1 MRAWGATEPRRFYR
15 IRRALAGLAALPF
28 LLGGMAQAQDTT
40 LGGALELVD
49 PEVLRVCADPANMPF
64 SNTEEQGFE
73 NKLAELVAEKL
84 GRSSIA
90 YTWFPQVMGFV
101 RNTLGAYR
109 CDVIMGYAQGDEL
122 VQNTN
127 HYYRT
132 AYVLVFKPGTGLDG
146 VNSLDDPRL
155 KDKRIGVIARTP
167 PATNLAKYGL
177 MARAKP
183 YPLMVDNRVARP
195 TEDMID
201 DIVSG
206 EIDAGVLWGPI
217 GGYYAKESDPPL
229 EIVPLVNEKGGS
241 RMVYRITMGVRPSDQ
256 NWKRTLNEVIR
267 DNQEEINDILADY
280 GVPLLDE
287 RDQPI
292 RP

>member
-1 MRAWGATEPRRFYR
+1 MPAWARGKPR
-15 IRRALAGLAALPF
+15 IRGWAAAAAAGLAALPLVF
-28 LLGGMAQAQDTT
+28 AGAGQAQDTT
-40 LGGALELVD
+40 LGGALELID
-49 PEVLRVCADPANMPF
+49 PNVLRVCSDPGNLPF

-73 NKLAELVAEKL
+73 NRLAELVAEKL
-84 GRSSIA
+84 GRSSVV
-90 YTWFPQVMGFV
+90 YTWFPQVLGFV
-101 RNTLGAYR
+101 RNTLGAHR
-109 CDVIMGYAQGDEL
+109 CDIIMGYPQGDEL

-132 AYVLVFKPGTGLDG
+132 AYALVFKPDNGLDG
-146 VNSLDDPRL
+146 VTSLDDPRL

-167 PATNLAKYGL
+167 PATNLTMNGL
-177 MARAKP
+177 MKRAKP
-183 YPLMVDNRVARP
+183 YQLVVDTRQYHPAK
-195 TEDMID
+195 DMID

-217 GGYYAKESDPPL
+217 GGYYAKQSDPPL
-229 EIVPLVNEKGGS
+229 AVVPLVNEKGGS

-256 NWKRTLNEVIR
+256 NWKRTLNNLIR
-267 DNQEEINDILADY
+267 DNQDEINKLLADY

-292 RP
+292 AP

>member
-1 MRAWGATEPRRFYR
+1 MRAWDRMKLGEAGWLS
-15 IRRALAGLAALPF
+15 RALAGLTALP
-28 LLGGMAQAQDTT
+28 LLVAVPAQAQDTT

-49 PEVLRVCADPANMPF
+49 RNVLRVCADPGNLPF
-64 SNTEEQGFE
+64 SNTEERGFE
-73 NKLAELVAEKL
+73 NRLAELVAEKL
-84 GRSSIA
+84 GRSSVA
-90 YTWFPQVMGFV
+90 YTWFPQALGFV
-101 RNTLGAYR
+101 RNTLGAHH
-109 CDVIMGYAQGDEL
+109 CDIIMGYPQGDEL

-132 AYVLVFKPGTGLDG
+132 AYALVFKPDNGLDG
-146 VNSLDDPRL
+146 VASLDDPRL

-167 PATNLAKYGL
+167 PATNMTQNGL
-177 MARAKP
+177 MKRAKS
-183 YPLMVDNRVARP
+183 YQLMVDTRLYQP
-195 TEDMID
+195 TREMIE

-217 GGYYAKESDPPL
+217 GGYYAKQSDPPL
-229 EIVPLVNEKGGS
+229 TVVPLVNEKGGS

-256 NWKRTLNEVIR
+256 NWKRTLNNVIR
-267 DNQEEINDILADY
+267 DNQEEINRILADY

-292 RP
+292 QP

>member
-1 MRAWGATEPRRFYR
+1 MPAWATEPIR
-15 IRRALAGLAALPF
+15 ILRLRRALAIAALGF
-28 LLGGMAQAQDTT
+28 VLGGAAQAQDTT

-49 PEVLRVCADPANMPF
+49 PDVLRVCADPGNMPF

-73 NKLAELVAEKL
+73 NRLAELVAEKL
-84 GRSSIA
+84 GRSSIS
-90 YTWFPQVMGFV
+90 YTWFPQVIGFV

-146 VNSLDDPRL
+146 VTSLDDPRL
-155 KDKRIGVIARTP
+155 EDKRVGVIARTP
-167 PATNLAKYGL
+167 PATNLAEYGL
-177 MARAKP
+177 MDKAKP
-183 YPLMVDNRVARP
+183 YPLMVDTRVARP
-195 TEDMID
+195 TEDMVD
-201 DIVSG
+201 DIISG
-206 EIDAGVLWGPI
+206 DIDAGVLWGPI
-217 GGYYAKESDPPL
+217 GGYYARQADPPL
-229 EIVPLVNEKGGS
+229 SVVPLVQEKGGS

-256 NWKRTLNEVIR
+256 NWKRTLNEIIR
-267 DNQEEINDILADY
+267 DNQDEINDILADY

-287 RDQPI
+287 HDQPI
-292 RP
+292 HP